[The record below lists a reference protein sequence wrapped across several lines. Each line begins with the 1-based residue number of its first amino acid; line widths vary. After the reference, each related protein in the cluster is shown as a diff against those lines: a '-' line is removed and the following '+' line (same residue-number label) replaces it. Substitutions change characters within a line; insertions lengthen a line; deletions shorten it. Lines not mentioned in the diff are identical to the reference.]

1 LYLDSL
7 EKTDN
12 FKNYDPETYTK
23 YYKSFLTT
31 YFANP
36 FDTSKLKLGFDS
48 ISVPKINRTNSI
60 VRMNLGKYD
69 IHNQISVINCKTLI
83 MQGTESV
90 FSVEGARAIQKKI
103 PKSEIHLFE
112 NCGHFEYIES
122 PKKFKNLIFEFYS
135 KN

>member
-1 LYLDSL
+1 M
-7 EKTDN
+7 
-12 FKNYDPETYTK
+12 
-23 YYKSFLTT
+23 TT

-48 ISVPKINRTNSI
+48 ISVPKIDRTNSI
-60 VRMNLGKYD
+60 VRTNLGEYD
-69 IHNQISVINCKTLI
+69 IHSQISAISCKTLI

-90 FSVEGARAIQKKI
+90 FSVEGAMAIHNNIPNSKI
-103 PKSEIHLFE
+103 ELFE

-122 PKKFKNLIFEFYS
+122 PEKFKTLILEFYE